1 MITPHKL
8 TGIVKSLPPGKNY
21 TIATNVRG
29 WHTLPEDLR
38 REVKR
43 LQGMALISVFQPRA
57 QNSTRAGSFDIVL
70 QRLRGHADGI

>member
-21 TIATNVRG
+21 TIIKNVRG

-38 REVKR
+38 AEIKR
-43 LQGMALISVFQPRA
+43 LQGMALISIFQPR
-57 QNSTRAGSFDIVL
+57 SKDSDRSGVFDIVL